1 MTQLTDKMNIHNL
14 VAISL
19 LAASSLVGNAQDTLQ
34 LNLNLKRPTAE
45 ADPRM
50 YGVFFEDINMGAD
63 GGLYAELVKNR
74 SFEFPQAL
82 MGWNA
87 FGQVEVRTDTPC
99 FDRNPHYAR
108 ISNAGTLTGSG
119 LDNEGFRGIGLKEG
133 ETYRF
138 STYAR
143 CSEGLKAHLDIELIG
158 ADGQTLCRKGLQV
171 NGTEWKRYTASLI
184 APRTEERAHL
194 RVVMRSKGCCDMDHI
209 SLFPSDTW
217 KGKEGGLRR
226 DLVEALRDL
235 HPGVMRF
242 PGGCVVEGNSL
253 ATRYQWK
260 NTIGPVENRPLNE
273 NRWNYTFKDRA
284 CPDYF
289 QSYGLGFYEFFQL
302 CEDIG
307 ARPLPILSVGLS
319 CQYESHEQVPLDSL
333 QPYIQDALDLIEF
346 ANEPKESTWGSVRA
360 GMGHPEPFGLQFIGI
375 GNEQWGQ
382 EYVERLTPFIQA
394 IRARYP
400 DIQIVGSAG
409 PSADGDKFDYLWPEM
424 RQLGA
429 DLVDEHYYMDPQWF
443 LSHADRYDNYPRKG
457 TKVFAGEY
465 ASHDHSQGK
474 ANNFRAALS
483 EAAFMTGLERNADV
497 VRLATY
503 APLFAHIDA
512 WQWNPDLIWFDN
524 LRSCR
529 TPNYYVQQ
537 LYSLHAQ
544 PQIYSITSDGKAL
557 TGQKGLYASASGNA
571 STSETVLKLVNAADS
586 TMELCIT
593 IQGAK
598 RLPQSGIC
606 TYLQSD
612 DLNAVNHFDRELVYP
627 RLTPV
632 CTDGKGRLH
641 LTLPP
646 HFFGV
651 YSLHP

>member
-1 MTQLTDKMNIHNL
+1 MNIRNL
-14 VAISL
+14 VSISI
-19 LAASSLVGNAQDTLQ
+19 LAVSSLTINAQDTLQ
-34 LNLNLKRPTAE
+34 LDLNLKRPIAE

-74 SFEFPQAL
+74 SFEFPQPL

-87 FGQVEVRTDTPC
+87 FGQVEVRTDRPC
-99 FDRNPHYAR
+99 FDRNPHYVR
-108 ISNAGTLTGSG
+108 ISNTGTLTGSG
-119 LDNEGFRGIGLKEG
+119 LDNEGFRGIGLKDG
-133 ETYRF
+133 KTYRF

-143 CSEGLKAHLDIELIG
+143 CAEGQSTHLDIELIG
-158 ADGQTLCRKGLQV
+158 ADGQTLSRKRIQV
-171 NGTEWKRYTASLI
+171 NCTEWKRYTTSLT
-184 APRTEERAHL
+184 APRTEEKAHL

-217 KGKEGGLRR
+217 KGREGVLRR

-273 NRWNYTFKDRA
+273 NRWNYTFKDRS

-333 QPYIQDALDLIEF
+333 KPYIQDALDLIEF
-346 ANEPKESTWGSVRA
+346 ANGPKESTWGSVRTK
-360 GMGHPEPFGLQFIGI
+360 MGHPEPFGLQFIGI
-375 GNEQWGQ
+375 GNEQWGK

-400 DIQIVGSAG
+400 YIQIVGSAG

-424 RQLGA
+424 RRLGA

-457 TKVFAGEY
+457 SKVFAGEY
-465 ASHDHSQGK
+465 ASHDHTQGK

-503 APLFAHIDA
+503 APLFAHVDA

-524 LRSCR
+524 LRSFR

-544 PQIYSITSDGKAL
+544 PQIYAITSEGKAL
-557 TGQKGLYASASGNA
+557 TGQHGLYASASGNA
-571 STSETVLKLVNAADS
+571 STGETVLKLVNASDS
-586 TMELCIT
+586 AMEVRISVKGTKHLHHN
-593 IQGAK
+593 
-598 RLPQSGIC
+598 GIC

-612 DLNAVNHFDRELVYP
+612 DLNAVNDFGQEKVHPQQMPMTADSR
-627 RLTPV
+627 
-632 CTDGKGRLH
+632 GRISM
-641 LTLPP
+641 TLPP

-651 YSLHP
+651 CSLLP

>member
-1 MTQLTDKMNIHNL
+1 MNIRNF
-14 VAISL
+14 AFISL
-19 LAASSLVGNAQDTLQ
+19 LALSAISCHAQDTLR
-34 LNLNLKRPTAE
+34 LDLNLKRPTAE

-74 SFEFPQAL
+74 SFEFPQPL

-87 FGQVEVRTDTPC
+87 FGQVEVRTDSPC
-99 FDRNPHYAR
+99 FNRNPHYVR

-143 CSEGLKAHLDIELIG
+143 CPESTDAHLCIELIG
-158 ADGQTLCRKGLQV
+158 ADGQTLCRKDVHV
-171 NGTEWKRYTASLI
+171 NGTEWKCYTASLI
-184 APRTEERAHL
+184 APRTEEKAHL
-194 RVVMRSKGCCDMDHI
+194 RVVMRSKGCCDLDHV

-217 KGKEGGLRR
+217 KGRAGGLRR

-319 CQYESHEQVPLDSL
+319 CQYESHEQVPIDSL

-346 ANEPKESTWGSVRA
+346 ANGPKESTWGSIRA

-375 GNEQWGQ
+375 GNEQWGK

-424 RQLGA
+424 RRLGA
-429 DLVDEHYYMDPQWF
+429 DLVDEHYYMEPQWF
-443 LSHADRYDNYPRKG
+443 LHNADRYDNYPRKG
-457 TKVFAGEY
+457 SKVFAGEY

-524 LRSCR
+524 LHSFR

-544 PQIYSITSDGKAL
+544 PQIYPITSEGKAL
-557 TGQKGLYASASGNA
+557 TGQHGLYASASGNA
-571 STSETVLKLVNAADS
+571 STGETVLKLVNASDS
-586 TMELCIT
+586 AMVLCISVKGT
-593 IQGAK
+593 K
-598 RLPQSGIC
+598 HLLQSGIC

-612 DLNAVNHFDRELVYP
+612 DLNAVNDFGHERVYP
-627 RLTPV
+627 RLMPV
-632 CTDGKGRLH
+632 SADTKGTLR

-651 YSLHP
+651 YCLHP